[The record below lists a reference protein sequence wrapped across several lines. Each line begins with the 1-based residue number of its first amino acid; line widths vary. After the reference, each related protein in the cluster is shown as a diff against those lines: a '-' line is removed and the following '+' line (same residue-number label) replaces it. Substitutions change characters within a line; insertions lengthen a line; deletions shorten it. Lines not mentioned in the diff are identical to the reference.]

1 MYFQHNAR
9 MAFAKYAIRPGPS
22 TKYTTA
28 TVSKKGF
35 IALVPAAPTDC
46 PPNLEDLAHR
56 CRSSSSCQA
65 STASAADSGAS
76 SASPIRPDW
85 NVPSFGAIPTEDLA

>member
-35 IALVPAAPTDC
+35 IALAVAHLVVAFCLTSTNCVVVGSNPAIA
-46 PPNLEDLAHR
+46 
-56 CRSSSSCQA
+56 
-65 STASAADSGAS
+65 
-76 SASPIRPDW
+76 
-85 NVPSFGAIPTEDLA
+85 